1 MLSSSM
7 RFCKKRERK
16 MFRPLAAKNLVVIE
30 KKKEAVINFLSRDEG
45 KKIST
50 SLFLPKRFGNL
61 TCVT

>member
-1 MLSSSM
+1 
-7 RFCKKRERK
+7 
-16 MFRPLAAKNLVVIE
+16 MFRPLATKNLVVIE